1 MALYQFKAID
11 ENGQPVSGEI
21 EADSRD
27 AALGLVAA
35 RGLIPQTAKK
45 KSGRSDIMGF
55 LNNLPLPGR
64 LVKTK
69 DLILF
74 TKQFKTMVQAGVSIV
89 QVFQIL
95 FEQTENP
102 HLRKAIAKMVENI
115 REGRSLFQAFSDH
128 PRIFPR
134 LYCAM
139 IRAGEES
146 GALPEI
152 MDRLIY
158 VITHEEKVKNDIQ
171 GALRYPMFVLAVLG
185 GAFLVLLTFVV
196 PRFVDIFE
204 QGGVEIPLP
213 TRICMMMYTFLSQF
227 GGYMLLTAGVLVVA
241 GFYYVRTDTGRLMKD
256 RLLMGLPLIGQLLV
270 KSAMSRFSS
279 IFSILQASGVGVLES
294 LRVLTDTIDN
304 AAIAVEFKKIRSQL
318 EEGRGISG
326 PLKRARYFPPMV
338 VSMVAIGEE
347 SGNLDG
353 MLKEIS
359 DHYDAE
365 VEYATKRL
373 AEALGPLLMVAMS
386 AMVGFFI
393 LAIFKPM
400 WEMANIV

>member
-1 MALYQFKAID
+1 
-11 ENGQPVSGEI
+11 
-21 EADSRD
+21 
-27 AALGLVAA
+27 
-35 RGLIPQTAKK
+35 
-45 KSGRSDIMGF
+45 
-55 LNNLPLPGR
+55 
-64 LVKTK
+64 
-69 DLILF
+69 
-74 TKQFKTMVQAGVSIV
+74 
-89 QVFQIL
+89 VFQIL

-158 VITHEEKVKNDIQ
+158 VITHEEKVKTDIQ

-256 RLLMGLPLIGQLLV
+256 RLLMGLPLIGPLLV

>member
-1 MALYQFKAID
+1 MAMYQFKAID
-11 ENGQPVSGEI
+11 ETGRPVSGEI

-27 AALGLVAA
+27 AALGLVAGK
-35 RGLIPQTAKK
+35 GLIPQTARK
-45 KSGRSDIMGF
+45 KSGQSDFMGF
-55 LNNLPLPGR
+55 LNKMPLPGR
-64 LVKTK
+64 LVQTK

-95 FEQTENP
+95 SDQTENP
-102 HLRKAIAKMVENI
+102 HLRKAISRMLGDI
-115 REGRSLFQAFSDH
+115 RQGRSLFQAFSAH
-128 PRIFPR
+128 PRIFPH

-171 GALRYPMFVLAVLG
+171 SALRYPMFVLAVLG

-204 QGGVEIPLP
+204 QGGVDIPLP
-213 TRICMMMYTFLSQF
+213 TRICMEMYSFLSQF
-227 GGYMLLTAGVLVVA
+227 GGYMLLIAGVLMVA
-241 GFYYVRTDTGRLMKD
+241 VFYYVRTDTGRLVKD
-256 RLLMGLPLIGQLLV
+256 RLLMSLPLIGPLLV

-304 AAIAVEFKKIRSQL
+304 AAIAVEFKKIRNQL

-326 PLKRARYFPPMV
+326 PLRQARYFPPMV

-359 DHYDAE
+359 SHYDAE

-400 WEMANIV
+400 WEMANIM